1 MARKK
6 RRFRFNR
13 IKVFVLLGVL
23 VYASLTFFN
32 QQTILAVQQTK
43 QQQLLEEQDALNKE
57 INYYENERD
66 YIGSDE
72 YVEREARERLGWLK
86 PGERKY
92 VFPESSDSA
101 SAAPSDSADPSSTP
115 DPSAQPS
122 E

>member
-43 QQQLLEEQDALNKE
+43 QQQLLEEQDALNRE

-72 YVEREARERLGWLK
+72 YIEREARERLGWLK
-86 PGERKY
+86 PGEKKY